1 MKLHHI
7 LLAVALALLPF
18 STNAKALNWADGN
31 DITYSIQKSY
41 SVVVDKAAQ
50 LLAADIMSSKGKN
63 VKKTTSGNIA
73 IYQLDQAS
81 NKDMKALGAMKV
93 PVMNFIAKRD
103 AYWIGVRKGKLIIAG
118 SNGRGTAYGLMQ
130 LANMDGTIDDK
141 FEDTQAPSV
150 EFRGISM
157 DNVRLEQDDYHK
169 LFEMMLRMR
178 ANIFCSGF
186 DSGDTN
192 AHITKELRTLADS
205 FGIDIATP
213 HEGNSLRLHGHKKEA
228 MTVSISWHDDGYG
241 YVLPT
246 NGNDEDSNG
255 GCVYHLS
262 HSGLPHDYLWLSTT
276 QPGLLYNEMLT
287 AYKHGAKQLWLATL
301 NNPNIA
307 AYQLSLFMDMAWNIN
322 TVSANGVRAHLKS
335 WLGKNFGENAA
346 DSLIEPLSKYYKL
359 AGIRRPEFMDFSM
372 QTTPSKN
379 NGNGDG
385 GVNNTDFN
393 AEEFGNE
400 LERYI
405 NDYRDVCKK
414 ISDSGDLIDSK
425 RKNAYFINIEYAVL
439 SSALMAEKTLQAQ
452 ESRLIGRPASFHH
465 DDEALE
471 SAARS
476 MKAYWRMQELT
487 KQYNDIVAKLYWN
500 KPIDAAP
507 RGLAVFGKPK
517 LTDTVSVAEVEKY
530 YNQEPVYAPL
540 SNDGCIVRNAFEFT
554 SATKEVQRL
563 ELIGHSL
570 KAIEL
575 QKGDSLTY
583 RFHTGIVGGV
593 MHLAFVPTFSP
604 DGGSSQCTVSIDG
617 GSPTTV
623 IINDGSASSNRWAQ
637 EVLRG
642 QALITLPVSLSSG
655 THTLTIKALSDHI
668 LFDQW
673 MIDKDTDRHFYI
685 IPAKEGVSK

>member
-41 SVVVDKAAQ
+41 SAVVDKAAQ

-81 NKDMKALGAMKV
+81 NKDMKVLGAMKV

-103 AYWIGVRKGKLIIAG
+103 AYWIGVRRGKLIIAG

-487 KQYNDIVAKLYWN
+487 KQYNDIVDKLYWN

-583 RFHTGIVGGV
+583 RFHTDILGGV

-673 MIDKDTDRHFYI
+673 MIDKDADRHFYI
-685 IPAKEGVSK
+685 IPAK

>member
-7 LLAVALALLPF
+7 LLAAALAFLPF
-18 STNAKALNWADGN
+18 GTHAQSSSWTDGE

-41 SVVVDKAAQ
+41 SAVVDKAAQ
-50 LLAADIMSSKGKN
+50 LFAADIMARKGKN
-63 VKKTTSGNIA
+63 VKKTASGNIV

-81 NKDMKALGAMKV
+81 NKEMKALGAMRV
-93 PVMNFIAKRD
+93 PIMNFIAKKD
-103 AYWIGVRKGKLIIAG
+103 AYWIGIRKGKLIIAG

-157 DNVRLEQDDYHK
+157 DNVRLKQDDYHK
-169 LFEMMLRMR
+169 LFEMMFQMR
-178 ANIFCSGF
+178 ANIFCPGF

-192 AHITKELRTLADS
+192 SHITKELRALADS

-228 MTVSISWHDDGYG
+228 MTVNITWHDDGYG

-246 NGNDEDSNG
+246 NGNDEDRYG
-255 GCVYHLS
+255 GCVYHLNR
-262 HSGLPHDYLWLSTT
+262 SGLPHNHLWLSTT

-287 AYKHGAKQLWLATL
+287 AYNHGAKQLWLVAL

-307 AYQLSLFMDMAWNIN
+307 AYKLSLFMDMAWNIN
-322 TVSANGVRAHLKS
+322 TVSANGIRAHLKS
-335 WLGKNFGENAA
+335 WLGKTFGDNAA
-346 DSLIEPLSKYYKL
+346 DRLIKPLAKYYQL
-359 AGIRRPEFMDFSM
+359 TGIRRPEFMDFSM
-372 QTTPSKN
+372 QTAQSKN
-379 NGNGDG
+379 NRNGDG

-414 ISDSGDLIDSK
+414 ISDAESLIEDT
-425 RKNAYFINIEYAVL
+425 RRNAYFVNIKYAVL

-476 MKAYWRMQELT
+476 MKAYWKMQELT
-487 KQYNDIVAKLYWN
+487 KLYNDIVAKLYWN

-530 YNQEPVYAPL
+530 YNPEPVYAPL
-540 SNDGCIVRNAFEFT
+540 SNDGCIVRNAFEYT
-554 SATKEVQRL
+554 SAAKEVQRL
-563 ELIGHSL
+563 DLIGHSL

-583 RFHTGIVGGV
+583 SFHTDIVGGV
-593 MHLAFVPTFSP
+593 LRLAFVPTFSP
-604 DGGSSQCTVSIDG
+604 DGRSSQCTVSIDG

-623 IINDGSASSNRWAQ
+623 IVNDGSTSSNRWAQ
-637 EVLRG
+637 GVLRG
-642 QALITLPVSLSSG
+642 QLLITLPVSLSSG
-655 THTLTIKALSDHI
+655 SHTLTIKSLSDHM

-685 IPAKEGVSK
+685 MPR

>member
-41 SVVVDKAAQ
+41 SAVVDKAAQ

-63 VKKTTSGNIA
+63 VKRTASGNIA

-103 AYWIGVRKGKLIIAG
+103 AYWIGVRKGKLIIVG

-228 MTVSISWHDDGYG
+228 MTVSITWHDDGYG

-405 NDYRDVCKK
+405 NDYRDVYKK
-414 ISDSGDLIDSK
+414 ISDAGDLIDST

-530 YNQEPVYAPL
+530 YNPEPVYAPL

-623 IINDGSASSNRWAQ
+623 IINDGSASSNRWAKG
-637 EVLRG
+637 VLRG

-685 IPAKEGVSK
+685 IPAK

>member
-1 MKLHHI
+1 MKLQYT
-7 LLAVALALLPF
+7 LLAVALVFLPF
-18 STNAKALNWADGN
+18 NTHAKVLGWTDGE

-41 SVVVDKAAQ
+41 SAVIDKAAQ
-50 LLAADIMSSKGKN
+50 LFAADIMARKGKN
-63 VKKTTSGNIA
+63 VKKTASGNIV

-81 NKDMKALGAMKV
+81 NKEMKALGAMRV
-93 PVMNFIAKRD
+93 PIMNFIAKKD
-103 AYWIGVRKGKLIIAG
+103 AYWIGIRKGKLIIAG

-157 DNVRLEQDDYHK
+157 DNVRLKQDDYHK
-169 LFEMMLRMR
+169 LFEMMFQMR
-178 ANIFCSGF
+178 ANIFCPGF

-192 AHITKELRTLADS
+192 SHITKELRALADS
-205 FGIDIATP
+205 FGIDIATS

-228 MTVSISWHDDGYG
+228 MTVNITWHDDGYG

-246 NGNDEDSNG
+246 NGNDEDSDG
-255 GCVYHLS
+255 GCVYHLNR
-262 HSGLPHDYLWLSTT
+262 SGLPHDYLWLSTT

-287 AYKHGAKQLWLATL
+287 AYNHGAKQLWLVAL

-307 AYQLSLFMDMAWNIN
+307 AYKLSLFMDMAWNIN
-322 TVSANGVRAHLKS
+322 TVSANGIRAHLKS
-335 WLGKNFGENAA
+335 WLGKTFGDNAA
-346 DSLIEPLSKYYKL
+346 DRLIEPLAKYYQL

-372 QTTPSKN
+372 QTAQSKN
-379 NGNGDG
+379 NRNGDG

-414 ISDSGDLIDSK
+414 ISDAESLIEDT
-425 RKNAYFINIEYAVL
+425 RRNAYFVNIKYAVL

-465 DDEALE
+465 DDEAQE

-476 MKAYWRMQELT
+476 MKAYWKMQELT
-487 KQYNDIVAKLYWN
+487 KLYNDIVAKLYWN

-530 YNQEPVYAPL
+530 YNPEPVYAPL
-540 SNDGCIVRNAFEFT
+540 SNDGCIVRNAFEYT
-554 SATKEVQRL
+554 AASKEVQRL
-563 ELIGHSL
+563 DLIGHSL

-583 RFHTGIVGGV
+583 SFHTDIVGGV
-593 MHLAFVPTFSP
+593 LRLAFVPTFSP
-604 DGGSSQCTVSIDG
+604 DGRSSQCTVSIDG

-623 IINDGSASSNRWAQ
+623 IVNDGSTSSNRWAQ
-637 EVLRG
+637 GVLRG
-642 QALITLPVSLSSG
+642 QLLITLPVSLSSG
-655 THTLTIKALSDHI
+655 SHTLTIKSLSDHM

-685 IPAKEGVSK
+685 IPR